1 MSIVISQQSTWP
13 EQVVDYLDRN
23 HLKFIGWETSG
34 GDRVSAYEYDQAI
47 LEFRSL
53 LKQFSLVGYHCTK
66 LTPYEIEDIRKHGM
80 KLQCGE
86 SLKQRVLRLE
96 SAQEIDKV
104 VAQKLLACNQAD
116 DSNRAFMLWFCFF
129 EPHLAGFYG
138 IHRFFKSWGGEALYN
153 RHENQKITGDALK
166 EIGIPCVIKAK
177 VTISSLKAS
186 YYPCSVLIRAYLQG
200 RGYVIDNSIEH
211 EGYST
216 EDISADQIEAIYQHP
231 SDEFAQL
238 TKCNEWCGES
248 AL

>member
-13 EQVVDYLDRN
+13 VQVVDYLDRN

-34 GDRVSAYEYDQAI
+34 VDRVSAYVYDHAI

-53 LKQFSLVGYHCTK
+53 LKEFSLIGYHCTK
-66 LTPYEIEDIRKHGM
+66 LTHYEIEDIRKNGM

-86 SLKQRVLRLE
+86 SLRQRVLRLE
-96 SAQEIDKV
+96 SAQEIERAV
-104 VAQKLLACNQAD
+104 SQKLLARNQAD

-153 RHENQKITGDALK
+153 SHENQKITGDALK
-166 EIGIPCVIKAK
+166 EIGIPCVIKAN
-177 VTISSLKAS
+177 VAISSLKAS
-186 YYPCSVLIRAYLQG
+186 YYPCSALIRSYLQE
-200 RGYVIDNSIEH
+200 RGYLISNSIEH

-216 EDISADQIEAIYQHP
+216 EDISSNQIEAIYLHP
-231 SDEFAQL
+231 SDEFIQL
-238 TKCNEWCGES
+238 TKCNEWSGEL

>member
-34 GDRVSAYEYDQAI
+34 GDRVLAHEYDQAI

-53 LKQFSLVGYHCTK
+53 LKEFSLIGYHCTK
-66 LTPYEIEDIRKHGM
+66 LTCDEIEDIRNNGM
-80 KLQCGE
+80 KLQCGD
-86 SLKQRVLRLE
+86 SLKQRILRLE
-96 SAQEIDKV
+96 SAQEIDRA
-104 VAQKLLACNQAD
+104 VAQKLLSCNQAD

-153 RHENQKITGDALK
+153 SHENQKTTGDALK
-166 EIGIPCVIKAK
+166 EIGIPCIIKAK
-177 VTISSLKAS
+177 VAISSLKAS

-200 RGYVIDNSIEH
+200 RGYVIRNSIKH

-216 EDISADQIEAIYQHP
+216 EDISSDQIEAIYQYP
-231 SDEFAQL
+231 SDKFIQL
-238 TKCNEWCGES
+238 TKCNEWRGE
-248 AL
+248 LTL